1 MAHGLAHAL
10 MNLIVLHL
18 RDCHMK
24 MVEKPIRSNL
34 YQPLFIQQFVTELE
48 SMRPTAAILG
58 QWVHYIIVL
67 FCTSAQAN
75 FLKLKRKQK

>member
-1 MAHGLAHAL
+1 MFPK
-10 MNLIVLHL
+10 
-18 RDCHMK
+18 K
-24 MVEKPIRSNL
+24 MHIKTIYSKIL
-34 YQPLFIQQFVTELE
+34 DDFFVKLE

-75 FLKLKRKQK
+75 FLKLKSKQK